1 MLYCCVSKD
10 GREGRVVTQ
19 FQYTAWPE
27 SKCPPDTGSV
37 IEMIDGLTR
46 AQMNSG
52 NKVITVVCK

>member
-1 MLYCCVSKD
+1 M
-10 GREGRVVTQ
+10 TQ

-27 SKCPPDTGSV
+27 SECPPDTGSV

-46 AQMNSG
+46 TQMNSG